1 MYKNKLILIGA
12 LTSKPYAFTAR
23 SWELKNVETIDLFD
37 SICSNVRIDIRGSE
51 IMRVL
56 PLNNEFLN
64 EEWISDKTRFAYDG
78 LKRKRFINPMIK
90 KNNLFVQSSWKE
102 VFTTIENKINNEKFS
117 NFVINTGNFTDLEH
131 ITMLDQFANKI
142 SNLSINTGLTESAD
156 LQKHYTVDNKLLTE
170 KGKKIII
177 LVGTNLR
184 LENPILNIKLKK
196 LSNTNSTLVAYI
208 GSKYNYNIDF
218 LHLGNNINVLNNIIK
233 GKHPFSTTIQNFLK
247 TNNVNKK
254 INNTFINDVY
264 VIFGNE
270 FSQKRNASN
279 YINTLEQA
287 NKSNINFKFSILPM
301 FSGKINALELGL
313 FNKNNNVKNSKK
325 TLHYLLNN
333 ETTTNIKKG
342 DFVIFQGHHNETLRT
357 EFDVIL
363 PSLTWLEKSSLYMNC
378 FGSIQKS
385 QIILAPPVN
394 VRSDWKITKLFSLIL
409 KLNTKLE
416 NIDDIHSRLNEL
428 SPNIMNS
435 ISQYNDL
442 KSQNLNIELK
452 NGYNKIIE
460 NNNMPFK
467 SFISNYYQ
475 ITSVEKNSKT
485 MQQCFDLVNT
495 KKNNFSR
502 I

>member
-1 MYKNKLILIGA
+1 MFKNKLTLIGA

-102 VFTTIENKINNEKFS
+102 VFTTIENTINNEKFS

-131 ITMLDQFANKI
+131 ITVLDQFSNKI
-142 SNLSINTGLTESAD
+142 NNLSINPELKNNAD
-156 LQKHYTVDNKLLTE
+156 LQKHYTINNSLLNE
-170 KGKKIII
+170 KGKKVFI

-184 LENPILNIKLKK
+184 LENPILNIRLKK
-196 LSNTNSTLVAYI
+196 LSESNSVLVGYI
-208 GSKYNYNIDF
+208 GSKYNYNINL
-218 LHLGNNINVLNNIIK
+218 LHLGNNKNTLNSIIK
-233 GKHPFSTTIQNFLK
+233 GKHPFSTVIQNFLK
-247 TNNVNKK
+247 TNNSNSK
-254 INNTFINDVY
+254 INNIFTNSVY

-270 FSQKRNASN
+270 FNQNNNNLNYIESLEQSQKS
-279 YINTLEQA
+279 TL
-287 NKSNINFKFSILPM
+287 KFEFSTLQM
-301 FSGKINALELGL
+301 FTGKINVLELGL
-313 FNKNNNVKNSKK
+313 FNNKNKINNNKK
-325 TLHYLLNN
+325 SLFYLINN
-333 ETTTNIKKG
+333 ETTTNIKEN
-342 DFVIFQGHHNETLRT
+342 DFVIFQGHHNESLRT
-357 EFDVIL
+357 KFDIIL

-394 VRSDWKITKLFSLIL
+394 VRSDWKISKILSLIL
-409 KLNTKLE
+409 NINIKLD
-416 NIDDIHSRLNEL
+416 NIDEIHNRLNEL

-435 ISQYNDL
+435 ISKYKDL
-442 KSQNLNIELK
+442 RFQNLHLLSKSNF
-452 NGYNKIIE
+452 NKVVKT
-460 NNNMPFK
+460 NAMPFK

-475 ITSVEKNSKT
+475 VTSVEKNSKT

-495 KKNNFSR
+495 KKNNFSK